1 MSRLHPLPP
10 AALSP
15 REEAPWEE
23 VPAEK
28 RLHGAPRTRTVLLY
42 ESPAEKLYAGE
53 WEATPGK
60 WRIAYSEWEYMEII
74 SGACIVEGDDGARI
88 EAGPGTRFVIEP
100 GFTGTWEV
108 LEPMRKSWV
117 IRE

>member
-1 MSRLHPLPP
+1 MSRLHLLPP
-10 AALSP
+10 TAD
-15 REEAPWEE
+15 APWEE
-23 VPAEK
+23 VLAEK
-28 RLHGAPRTRTVLLY
+28 RLAGTPRTRTSILY
-42 ESPAEKLYAGE
+42 ESPAQKLYAGE

-74 SGACIVEGDDGARI
+74 SGACIVEGDDGSRI